1 MTSKRYPKSA
11 KSVVAAA
18 GLLAFAVL
26 GLLGGTSQVQG
37 QEAMEGR
44 YPVKYVVSVDYP
56 LDGKDKYIAWVNSV
70 AEDLKAPAE
79 VRRITSYDDYY
90 GASPHR
96 MVEFEFDSIEDA
108 GKYFGNEK
116 VSAVFE
122 DLTRYGLNAKVQ
134 MLMLRSDYAP
144 K

>member
-1 MTSKRYPKSA
+1 MTSKRTPTSA
-11 KSVVAAA
+11 VAAA
-18 GLLAFAVL
+18 ALLAL
-26 GLLGGTSQVQG
+26 GLLGLQWLADTSQVHG
-37 QEAMEGR
+37 QEAMKGR
-44 YPVKYVVSVDYP
+44 SSVKYVVSVDYP
-56 LDGKDKYIAWVNSV
+56 LDGKDKYIAWVNRV
-70 AEDLKAPAE
+70 AEDLKAPGE

-96 MVEFEFDSIEDA
+96 VVEFEFDTIEDA
-108 GKYFGNEK
+108 GKYFANEK

-122 DLTRYGLNAKVQ
+122 VLTNYGLNAKVQ